1 VPRKGGRTSQ
11 EVNLPMTKTKRGKRM
26 TRGMWKLEPKTGRA
40 RGFTGSLMGT
50 FNFGTRR
57 IAVFN
62 VPKRFKG

>member
-1 VPRKGGRTSQ
+1 
-11 EVNLPMTKTKRGKRM
+11 MTK
-26 TRGMWKLEPKTGRA
+26 GMWKLEPKTGRA

-50 FNFGTRR
+50 FNFGSRR